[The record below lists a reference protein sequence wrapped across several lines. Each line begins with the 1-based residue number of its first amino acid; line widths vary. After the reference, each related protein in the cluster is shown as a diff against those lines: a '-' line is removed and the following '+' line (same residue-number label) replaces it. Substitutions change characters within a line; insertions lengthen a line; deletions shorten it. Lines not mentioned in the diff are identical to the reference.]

1 MSENK
6 SLPNNNA
13 ETVLLVADEV
23 LVRAALSAYL
33 RDCGY
38 RVLEAVSG
46 DEAVGVLKDEKIK
59 VDIVFSDVQM
69 EGQMS
74 GFDLAKWMRE
84 SRPDVQ
90 IILAGTVSQSVK
102 VAGELCEQGP
112 HLAKPY
118 EPQQVLE
125 WIKKLRAL
133 KPE

>member
-6 SLPNNNA
+6 SLQNNNA

-46 DEAVGVLKDEKIK
+46 DEAVSVLKDEKIK

-84 SRPDVQ
+84 NRPDIQ
-90 IILAGTVSQSVK
+90 IILAGTISQSVK

>member
-38 RVLEAVSG
+38 RVLEAISG

-84 SRPDVQ
+84 NRPDVQ
-90 IILAGTVSQSVK
+90 IILAGTISQSVK